1 MIQMTAT
8 ILDGKAVSLSIQN
21 DIREKVLSHFSPE
34 TAPRLC
40 VILVGENPASASY
53 VRTKCKMAEKLGF
66 RHEVF
71 HFDEDVSSAE
81 VEDRI
86 DACNADPE
94 CDAVFVQL
102 PLPKHLDAVALPN
115 RVRADKDADGLTR
128 AAMGALLL
136 GESNAFEPC
145 TPRGI
150 IRLLDA
156 YHLDLTGLDAVVIG
170 RSNIVGKPM
179 SLMLQRRNATVTMCH
194 TRTKDLASHVR
205 RADLIVVAAGSPEL
219 VKGDWIKP
227 GAIVVDC
234 GFTKTPDG
242 VIHGDVDFG
251 PASEV
256 ASYITPVPGG
266 VGPMTVISLME
277 QTLES
282 ALKRRGGNA

>member
-1 MIQMTAT
+1 MSAV
-8 ILDGKAVSLSIQN
+8 ILDGKAVSASLQAS
-21 DIREKVLSHFSPE
+21 IREQVESHFTPE

-71 HFDEDVSSAE
+71 HFDENVAQSDVEA
-81 VEDRI
+81 RI

-102 PLPKHLDAVALPN
+102 PLPKHLDSVALPN

-136 GESNAFEPC
+136 GETNAFQPC

-150 IRLLDA
+150 ITLLDA

-179 SLMLQRRNATVTMCH
+179 SLMLQKKNATVTMCH
-194 TRTKDLASHVR
+194 TRTRDLESHVR
-205 RADLIVVAAGSPEL
+205 RADLLVVAAGSPEL

-242 VIHGDVDFG
+242 VIHGDVDFESAKER
-251 PASEV
+251 ASH
-256 ASYITPVPGG
+256 ITPVPGG
-266 VGPMTVISLME
+266 VGPMTVISLMM

-282 ALKRRGGNA
+282 ALKRAEK